1 MARGDSLARQLQL
14 WMLLDRERELSIEE
28 VCSRLGIN
36 RRTLYR
42 DLDVLQRA
50 GMPLYQ
56 EQVGRTVRWKLDD
69 GFKRTLNVQLS
80 VQEVMALVAA
90 EKLLSSMSGTVFSS
104 AAHTAVDK
112 LKSSLAPPIRER
124 LANLTGR
131 VGVSGGATRN
141 LKRHRDTLD
150 TLLEAAER
158 HAVLELEYQKLNA
171 SKPERYTVEPHYVHV
186 HSSAVYLVAWA
197 RERRA
202 PRIFLLERMR
212 RVTVTRETFSPRAE
226 LPVGVFEQGA
236 FGLWEGKPER
246 VRLRFKGTAVQIVSE
261 LRLHPSQRTSHG
273 PAGTL
278 DVELM
283 VPVSPSLVAWV
294 RGFKGRVDVLE
305 PETLRDEV

>member
-28 VCSRLGIN
+28 VCGRLGVN

-50 GMPLYQ
+50 GTPLYQ
-56 EQVGRTVRWKLDD
+56 EQRGRTVRWRLDD

-90 EKLLSSMSGTVFSS
+90 EKLLASMSGTVFAN

-112 LKSSLAPPIRER
+112 LKGSLAAPIRER
-124 LANLTGR
+124 LASVTGR
-131 VGVSGGATRN
+131 VGVSGGAARN
-141 LKRHRDTLD
+141 LNRHRDTLD
-150 TLLEAAER
+150 TLLDAAER
-158 HAVLELEYQKLNA
+158 RLVLKLEYQKLNA
-171 SKPERYTVEPHYVHV
+171 SAPARYTVEPHYVHV

-197 RERRA
+197 RERNA
-202 PRIFLLERMR
+202 PRIFLLERVR
-212 RVTVTRETFSPRAE
+212 RATVTREPFEPRPE
-226 LPVGVFEQGA
+226 LPVGAFEQGA
-236 FGLWEGKPER
+236 FGLWEGKPQR

-261 LRLHPSQRTSHG
+261 LRLHPSQRSAPG
-273 PAGTL
+273 PRGTL
-278 DVELM
+278 ELELL

-294 RGFKGRVDVLE
+294 RGFKGRVDVLS
-305 PETLRDEV
+305 PDSLRADL